1 VALSDEQRAMLQLLL
16 EGGQGYD
23 DIGGLLGIPAD
34 EVRSRARAALGEIGG
49 ADPDATV
56 GLTDYLLGKADPI
69 GRADAVR
76 GIQNDPDTNALASR
90 LVAQLRL
97 LAPRAELPE
106 IPQPRGGRREPP
118 PPAPSAAPPLPSPVT
133 GAPVPT
139 PGAPAPSARDPVPA
153 RLAGMLSGLDR
164 RVLFGLGAVAL
175 LAVAVIVALTV
186 FGGDGD
192 DDESPGESTVAGDLV
207 AVELGP
213 LEGGSDASGQAAF
226 AQSGNQPFLRINAT
240 GLQPSGADQ
249 RYIVW
254 LYNSNQI
261 AFPIAQDRAPQGNL
275 RGDVPI
281 PSSLN
286 PTVFGCIDVSLANV
300 NTAQRAFRQS
310 IRSGRFPPHSGTSV
324 LRGEIPQP
332 GQTAPTGS
340 DAQCARAPEADAG
353 ADTGAGPGGEAPS
366 NP

>member
-1 VALSDEQRAMLQLLL
+1 MALSNEQRAMLQLLL

-34 EVRSRARAALGEIGG
+34 EVRSRAGAALGEIGG

-76 GIQNDPDTNALASR
+76 GIQNDPETNALASR

-106 IPQPRGGRREPP
+106 IPQPRGGRRAPP
-118 PPAPSAAPPLPSPVT
+118 PPAPAAAPPPPSPVT
-133 GAPVPT
+133 GVGGPT
-139 PGAPAPSARDPVPA
+139 PGTPAPSARDPLPA
-153 RLAGMLSGLDR
+153 RVAEMLSGVDR
-164 RVLFGLGAVAL
+164 RVLFGLGGVAL

-186 FGGDGD
+186 FGGDG

-213 LEGGSDASGQAAF
+213 LEGGPDASGQAAF
-226 AQSGNQPFLRINAT
+226 AQSGNQPFLRINAS
-240 GLQPSGADQ
+240 GLQPSGANQ

-300 NTAQRAFRQS
+300 QAAQRAFRQS

-332 GQTAPTGS
+332 GQTAPSGS
-340 DAQCARAPEADAG
+340 DAQCARAPEA
-353 ADTGAGPGGEAPS
+353 EAPTS
-366 NP
+366 P